1 MQRAQRVIV
10 VKPEAVMKAF
20 GAKYKA
26 STLPALA
33 LVGLVAVSATGA
45 NAQPIPGTIGNAG
58 RMPETMSPGVQPP
71 PSMPAPTPSPTIQ
84 PYPNTQSLGRDRVE
98 SRGYQVKRM
107 EQRNDGSWKV
117 DTTRNSVPTLPK
129 GVPRTVTIHP
139 DGRIVEE
146 Y

>member
-1 MQRAQRVIV
+1 
-10 VKPEAVMKAF
+10 MKAF
-20 GAKYKA
+20 CAELKA

-33 LVGLVAVSATGA
+33 LTALAVFSITGA
-45 NAQPIPGTIGNAG
+45 AAQPIPGTIGNAG

-71 PSMPAPTPSPTIQ
+71 PSMPAPTPSPPIQ

-98 SRGYQVKRM
+98 SQGYQVRRM

-117 DTTRNSVPTLPK
+117 DTTRNSVPTLPR